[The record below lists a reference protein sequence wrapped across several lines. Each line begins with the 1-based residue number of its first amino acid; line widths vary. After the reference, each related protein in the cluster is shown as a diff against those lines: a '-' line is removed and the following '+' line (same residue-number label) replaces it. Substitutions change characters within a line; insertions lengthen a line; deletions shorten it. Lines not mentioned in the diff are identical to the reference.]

1 MIISC
6 NNCNKKFDIKSN
18 LIPEKG
24 RLLQCSGCNYEWFF
38 KNVLIPDDKE
48 QELLSEVGKPKV
60 TPLPKNDVLESIFEK
75 PSITSE
81 IVIPKDTEI
90 IIKQAETVLRDN
102 NKSKRI
108 SALNAIF
115 VFIISFIALVVLIDT
130 FKYPL
135 SKIVP
140 NIEFILYS
148 LYETII
154 DIGLF
159 FKDLIK

>member
-48 QELLSEVGKPKV
+48 QELLSEVRKPKV
-60 TPLPKNDVLESIFEK
+60 TSLPKNDVLESIFEK
-75 PSITSE
+75 PSNTSE

-90 IIKQAETVLRDN
+90 IITQAETVLRGN
-102 NKSKRI
+102 NKSKRN
-108 SALNAIF
+108 SVLNVIL
-115 VFIISFIALVVLIDT
+115 VFIISFIALVILIDT

-154 DIGLF
+154 DVGLF